1 MGDVAV
7 LALAALAGV
16 GLGLVY
22 FGGLWLT
29 LRRVPQAKSPALL
42 AMASFVGRTALV
54 LVGFYFVMG
63 DSWQRLVACL
73 VGVVAARVVLVR
85 RLGPTD
91 APREKGQAEP
101 PEQGSSDA
109 SEPR

>member
-1 MGDVAV
+1 MSDVV
-7 LALAALAGV
+7 GLVLAALAGV

-29 LRRVPQAKSPALL
+29 LQRVPRSRSPALL
-42 AMASFVGRTALV
+42 AMVSFVGRTALM

-73 VGVVAARVVLVR
+73 VGVVAARVALVR
-85 RLGPTD
+85 RLGPAD
-91 APREKGQAEP
+91 APRETPQGGP
-101 PEQGSSDA
+101 PQ
-109 SEPR
+109 